1 MKHEY
6 EKLGETI
13 PELMNHVVDL
23 HGDKDALLIKPTIR
37 YWRWSYQQLWD
48 DASKASTYI
57 KSKGLVKGDRV
68 IIWGPN
74 SPYWVI
80 TLLACLRMGIIVV
93 PLDLRSPLDYV
104 SKVILQTQPKI
115 AFISRFTPDY
125 EWQKDVS
132 LVNLETYENQYISLN
147 PTPTANVSP
156 DDIAEIMFTSGTTG
170 EPKGV
175 ILTHL
180 NLVSNLIGTIERIK
194 PNSNSRLM
202 SVLPLSHMFEQMGGL
217 FVALYYGSSI
227 TYATSRQPAALT
239 KLLKERKI
247 TTLLIV
253 PQGLELLMNSIF
265 REAERKG
272 KLKLLHLLFALSK
285 PFPIFMRRM
294 IFKSSV
300 LAGLGGSIDLI
311 ISGGAALPRTL
322 AEKWE
327 SIGIKIVQGYGATE
341 ASPSIST
348 NSIKNRNLDS
358 VGQPLF
364 NIDVKLDESDEI
376 LVRGPS
382 ITPGYWNN
390 PDVTKDSFQGEW
402 YKTGDLG
409 NIDANGDLYIKGRK
423 KDMIV
428 LSNGQNVYP
437 EDIEN
442 VLNAQPEVESSV
454 ILGLTR
460 NDSVVVHAVIIT
472 SNPSN
477 ASNVIEF
484 ANHNLAEHQKIRSFT
499 IWEDEDF
506 PRTHTLKIKKNI
518 VAEQIEN
525 KNKENKPKSNPK
537 SSPKG
542 TKTIETLISEICE
555 KDLSEINHD
564 STLGEDLGIDSLGRV
579 EILSAI
585 ETDFGI
591 YIDEN
596 EVKSTTTV
604 GELNLMV
611 KSGSTS
617 PAQTNFS
624 KWSRKTWAKFVRS
637 AVQKLIL
644 IPFIKYC
651 YKLTV
656 IDTEK
661 LKTINGP
668 VIFTCNHAL
677 SMDNWL
683 IIKAFPNKW
692 RRTLAVAAADHLWK
706 RPLFGIYG
714 PLLGNGFPIA
724 KSGPVRPSL
733 ENLSNILDEGWSIL
747 IYPEGELTVGG
758 PMKPFLNGIGLLAK
772 ETRVPIIPMKL
783 SINDFGNPTRI
794 PVKSRGD
801 VEIRFGDQLDLNPDA
816 SIEETTEAIQKAV
829 ETL

>member
-23 HGDKDALLIKPTIR
+23 HGDKAALLIKPTIR

-132 LVNLETYENQYISLN
+132 LVNLETYENQYISLH

-194 PNSNSRLM
+194 PNPNSRLM

-300 LAGLGGSIDLI
+300 LAGLGGSLDLI

-364 NIDVKLDESDEI
+364 NIDVKLNESDEI

-423 KDMIV
+423 KDMKT
-428 LSNGQNVYP
+428 Y
-437 EDIEN
+437 
-442 VLNAQPEVESSV
+442 
-454 ILGLTR
+454 
-460 NDSVVVHAVIIT
+460 
-472 SNPSN
+472 
-477 ASNVIEF
+477 
-484 ANHNLAEHQKIRSFT
+484 HQIYST
-499 IWEDEDF
+499 NN
-506 PRTHTLKIKKNI
+506 KIKY
-518 VAEQIEN
+518 E
-525 KNKENKPKSNPK
+525 
-537 SSPKG
+537 
-542 TKTIETLISEICE
+542 
-555 KDLSEINHD
+555 LS
-564 STLGEDLGIDSLGRV
+564 
-579 EILSAI
+579 
-585 ETDFGI
+585 DFG
-591 YIDEN
+591 DFCVLAHFE
-596 EVKSTTTV
+596 
-604 GELNLMV
+604 
-611 KSGSTS
+611 
-617 PAQTNFS
+617 
-624 KWSRKTWAKFVRS
+624 
-637 AVQKLIL
+637 
-644 IPFIKYC
+644 
-651 YKLTV
+651 
-656 IDTEK
+656 TE
-661 LKTINGP
+661 
-668 VIFTCNHAL
+668 
-677 SMDNWL
+677 
-683 IIKAFPNKW
+683 
-692 RRTLAVAAADHLWK
+692 
-706 RPLFGIYG
+706 
-714 PLLGNGFPIA
+714 
-724 KSGPVRPSL
+724 
-733 ENLSNILDEGWSIL
+733 
-747 IYPEGELTVGG
+747 
-758 PMKPFLNGIGLLAK
+758 
-772 ETRVPIIPMKL
+772 
-783 SINDFGNPTRI
+783 
-794 PVKSRGD
+794 
-801 VEIRFGDQLDLNPDA
+801 
-816 SIEETTEAIQKAV
+816 
-829 ETL
+829 